1 MVDKTRNELL
11 IILSL
16 SKKSDDLSKKIEIDN
31 LLEQFEYDLKDRLA
45 DLIREQTKIN
55 DNLEL
60 LKYVKENI
68 KEKNNE

>member
-1 MVDKTRNELL
+1 MVDKTRNQLL

-16 SKKSDDLSKKIEIDN
+16 SKKSDDLSRKIEIDN

>member
-16 SKKSDDLSKKIEIDN
+16 SKKSDDLSRKIEIDN
-31 LLEQFEYDLKDRLA
+31 LLEQFEYDLKDRLT

-60 LKYVKENI
+60 LKYVKEKI
-68 KEKNNE
+68 EERNNE

>member
-11 IILSL
+11 FILSL
-16 SKKSDDLSKKIEIDN
+16 SKKSDDLSRKIEIDN